1 MNKSRPLACVA
12 LLLGAVALAAEEA
25 AEPAPPPAFVVR
37 PPSDFQRMLERPLFN
52 ANRKAEDSTQ
62 DDTVSS
68 ADEQQ
73 LRENWRLTG
82 VLIEPQRQLALFSQ
96 LKGGSS
102 LQLESGAVLDNNWV
116 LEQIAADHVV
126 LQRSGLRIE
135 ILLYDPAAQPVAAP
149 QAPQV
154 APPAAKPKPIKS
166 QDAAQPKVPAVPG

>member
-1 MNKSRPLACVA
+1 MNKPCRLAPCIA
-12 LLLGAVALAAEEA
+12 LLLAGTMALAAEEA
-25 AEPAPPPAFVVR
+25 AAPAPFVAR
-37 PPSDFQRMLERPLFN
+37 PLGDFQRMLERPLFSV
-52 ANRKAEDSTQ
+52 NRKAEDSTE

-73 LRENWRLTG
+73 LRESWRLTG
-82 VLIEPQRQLALFSQ
+82 VLIEPQRQLALFSE

-126 LQRSGLRIE
+126 LLRSGQRIE

-149 QAPQV
+149 QAPQ
-154 APPAAKPKPIKS
+154 AEPPAAKPKPIKS